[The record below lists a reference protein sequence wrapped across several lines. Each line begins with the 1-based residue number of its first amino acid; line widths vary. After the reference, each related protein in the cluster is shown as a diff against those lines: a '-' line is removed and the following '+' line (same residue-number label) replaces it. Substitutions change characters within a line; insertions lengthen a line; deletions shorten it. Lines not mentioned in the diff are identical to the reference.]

1 MDYVINC
8 EKMNFADAS
17 SHERELN
24 FGRDSDQPLNKSQT
38 SNVTTNHLRL
48 DTARPWTGYIV

>member
-24 FGRDSDQPLNKSQT
+24 FGRDSDQPLNKY
-38 SNVTTNHLRL
+38 HLRL
-48 DTARPWTGYIV
+48 DTARPWTGYIF